1 MIKWWG
7 KGFTECRWHV
17 SRAKPL
23 FPSHYQPKIP
33 KDLGF
38 YDLRLSETRELQ
50 AKFAK
55 ESGID
60 AFFVTGIIGLV
71 IKKD

>member
-1 MIKWWG
+1 MISG
-7 KGFTECRWHV
+7 GVRVLQNGIMSLE
-17 SRAKPL
+17 L
-23 FPSHYQPKIP
+23 SHYFHLITNPNPKRFR
-33 KDLGF
+33 F

-60 AFFVTGIIGLV
+60 AFYLLALLV
-71 IKKD
+71 W